1 MMVTATRMALIS
13 PTVAGS
19 IMLASGVVSGGT
31 VYWLRTEPQ
40 GIIIR
45 WFRFAML
52 CGMVWSVC
60 FGLIALV
67 ESPPLRLAITNV
79 YIIAVPSASIAVFA
93 VAYEFTFR
101 EPIPRT
107 YLLLFVPVV
116 LLFVLSWFNP
126 GGLIY
131 TVENAYQTRE
141 ILVPAEPGS
150 VRLPLNMIG
159 GPLLTTMAAGLIV
172 GEVIRA
178 EHTARKIQAGTILSL
193 IAAGFIPGM
202 AKVLDLVPPYFDPT
216 PIGWALMSLLVAG
229 SIKRFDLFRLA
240 PSSKRQVFEELADP
254 IVILNPEGVV
264 ADVNQ
269 TAATLFTVE
278 LGMTTAELE
287 AANPAIDAVRSTTTT
302 QTTVDDGD
310 DERVVE
316 YTAVNLPQ
324 GYGTVGEI
332 LLFRDITEQAATAA
346 ALEAKTDRLDAFAS
360 RVSHDLQSPI
370 TVARSYLKIAR
381 RGDDPGEA
389 LTEIDAA
396 LTRAET
402 LIEDI
407 LAMARGGQQ
416 PDRRP
421 VELASHAHQAWAAVS
436 TTEASLTVED
446 EATISADAKQLLRLF
461 ENLFRNAV
469 EHNSTGTRTASGDAI
484 EHGGSDVTVRVGTT
498 DDGFYVADDGTGIS
512 ADRQAT
518 IFAEQVSHDAEGTG
532 YGLAIVHDIV
542 VAHGWTITV
551 TDSENGGA
559 RFDITGVDVETATTT
574 AAGGERLAE

>member
-1 MMVTATRMALIS
+1 
-13 PTVAGS
+13 
-19 IMLASGVVSGGT
+19 MLAGGVISGIT

-40 GIIIR
+40 GIVIR

-67 ESPPLRLAITNV
+67 DAPALRLAITNV

-101 EPIPRT
+101 EPIPRA

-126 GGLIY
+126 GELIY
-131 TVENAYQTRE
+131 TVENAYQTQE

-159 GPLLTTMAAGLIV
+159 GPLLTTMAAGLIA
-172 GEVIRA
+172 GELIRA

-254 IVILNPEGVV
+254 IVILNPNGVV
-264 ADVNQ
+264 ADSNQ
-269 TAATLFTVE
+269 AAAELFTVE

-287 AANPAIDAVRSTTTT
+287 AANPAINTVRSATTTT
-302 QTTVDDGD
+302 QAAVDDGD

-316 YTAVNLPQ
+316 YTAVTLQQ
-324 GYGTVGEI
+324 GYDTVGEI
-332 LLFRDITEQAATAA
+332 LLFRDITEQAAAAA

-381 RGDDPGEA
+381 RADDPGET
-389 LTEIDAA
+389 LSEIDTA

-407 LAMARGGQQ
+407 LAIARGGQQ

-436 TTEASLTVED
+436 TAEASLTVEG
-446 EATISADAKQLLRLF
+446 EATISADAQQLLRLF

-469 EHNSTGTRTASGDAI
+469 EH
-484 EHGGSDVTVRVGTT
+484 GGSAVTVRVGTT
-498 DDGFYVADDGTGIS
+498 DDGFYVADDGRGIP
-512 ADRQAT
+512 ADEQAS

-542 VAHGWTITV
+542 MAHDWAITV

-559 RFDITGVDVETATTT
+559 RFDITGVDFETAAPT
-574 AAGGERLAE
+574 ASTGGEQLAE

>member
-1 MMVTATRMALIS
+1 
-13 PTVAGS
+13 
-19 IMLASGVVSGGT
+19 MLAGGVISGIT

-40 GIIIR
+40 GIVIR

-67 ESPPLRLAITNV
+67 DSSVLRLAITNV

-101 EPIPRT
+101 EPIPRG

-126 GGLIY
+126 GELIY
-131 TVENAYQTRE
+131 TVENAYQTQE

-159 GPLLTTMAAGLIV
+159 GPLLTTMAAGLIA
-172 GEVIRA
+172 GELIRA

-254 IVILNPEGVV
+254 IVILNPNGVV
-264 ADVNQ
+264 ADSNQ
-269 TAATLFTVE
+269 AAAELFTVE

-287 AANPAIDAVRSTTTT
+287 AANPAINTVRSATTTT
-302 QTTVDDGD
+302 QAAVDDGD

-316 YTAVNLPQ
+316 YTAVTLQQ
-324 GYGTVGEI
+324 GYDTVGEI
-332 LLFRDITEQAATAA
+332 LLFRDITEQAAAAA

-381 RGDDPGEA
+381 RADDPGET
-389 LTEIDAA
+389 LTEIDTA
-396 LTRAET
+396 LARAET

-407 LAMARGGQQ
+407 LAIARGGQQ

-436 TTEASLTVED
+436 TAEASLTVEG
-446 EATISADAKQLLRLF
+446 EATISADTQQLLRLF

-469 EHNSTGTRTASGDAI
+469 EH
-484 EHGGSDVTVRVGTT
+484 GGSAVTVRVGTT
-498 DDGFYVADDGTGIS
+498 DDGFYVADNGVGIP
-512 ADRQAT
+512 ADEQAS

-542 VAHGWTITV
+542 MAHDWAITV

-559 RFDITGVDVETATTT
+559 RFDITGVDFETVAPT
-574 AAGGERLAE
+574 ASTGGKQLAE

>member
-1 MMVTATRMALIS
+1 
-13 PTVAGS
+13 
-19 IMLASGVVSGGT
+19 MLAGGVISGIT

-40 GIIIR
+40 GIVIR

-67 ESPPLRLAITNV
+67 DTPALRLAITNV

-101 EPIPRT
+101 EPIPRA

-126 GGLIY
+126 GELIY
-131 TVENAYQTRE
+131 TVENAYQTQE
-141 ILVPAEPGS
+141 ILVPAELGS
-150 VRLPLNMIG
+150 VRLPINMIG
-159 GPLLTTMAAGLIV
+159 GPLLTTMAAGLIA
-172 GEVIRA
+172 GELIRA
-178 EHTARKIQAGTILSL
+178 EYTARRIQAGTILSL

-240 PSSKRQVFEELADP
+240 PGSKRQVFEELADP
-254 IVILNPEGVV
+254 IVILNPNGVV
-264 ADVNQ
+264 ADINQ
-269 TAATLFTVE
+269 AAAELFTVE

-287 AANPAIDAVRSTTTT
+287 AANPAINTVRSATTT
-302 QTTVDDGD
+302 QAAVDDGD

-316 YTAVNLPQ
+316 YTAVTLQQ
-324 GYGTVGEI
+324 GYDTVGEI
-332 LLFRDITEQAATAA
+332 LLFRDITEQAAAAA

-360 RVSHDLQSPI
+360 RVSHDLRSPI

-381 RGDDPGEA
+381 RADDPGET
-389 LTEIDAA
+389 LSEIDTA

-407 LAMARGGQQ
+407 LAIARGGQQ

-421 VELASHAHQAWAAVS
+421 IELAGHAHQAWAAVS
-436 TTEASLTVED
+436 TAEASLTVEG
-446 EATISADAKQLLRLF
+446 EATVSADTQQLLRLF

-469 EHNSTGTRTASGDAI
+469 EHNSTGDPVQSGDAV
-484 EHGGSDVTVRVGTT
+484 EDGGSAVTVRVGTT
-498 DDGFYVADDGTGIS
+498 DDGFYIADDGVGIP
-512 ADRQAT
+512 ADEQAS
-518 IFAEQVSHDAEGTG
+518 IFAEQVSHDAKGTG

-542 VAHGWTITV
+542 MAHDWAITV

-559 RFDITGVDVETATTT
+559 RFDITGVDFETVAPT
-574 AAGGERLAE
+574 ASTGGEQLAE